1 MSGAAGLV
9 FLVLLLLVVSPLYGR
24 GNKEVSVISQADA
37 LIEEKQY
44 NRALA
49 LLSEYVK
56 NNPDRFDQAQ
66 KRIQIILKVR
76 DEYNVLAQRLLTVME
91 TEPENSALLLTLS
104 EQLIELDP
112 ERIAETQGLIN
123 NVRNLALFMFN
134 RSRLAKILD
143 EGSALIAERRYSEA
157 MKVYAGGL
165 DIYLED
171 FFNAGYGT
179 EAENNVRRELE
190 SLNSGIAVVDSLIAP
205 LRSDIAA
212 LENLQSQ
219 EPNRQN
225 VNACNAVFNRLSGS
239 LDRLARLRESYGNA
253 ERIFQTQLES
263 IQEVHPGTGDRTF
276 PAFAIRLLE
285 GRSEDTRDGMLGVL
299 DAVWDSAAVSA
310 ASVLTE
316 KTAAAY
322 TAAYNMAARQE
333 FAGLNGRIGLF
344 DEYAAMPQQLF
355 DRWGSYNESAPRETI
370 AGVQVPQDQAG
381 EYAAFSARMRAANYY
396 RPLGSL
402 GTRLQSL
409 PSMNSVAAWQNGSN
423 AAALIAQ
430 EQDFTAGLRRMKED
444 ARDIEADVQ
453 SDIDEYMSY
462 QQRFGGSSTVSPLND
477 VQKILDNLETMM
489 TGEEIASLGRQY
501 TIANGM
507 TAAQIDRREQELR
520 QGISVLRD
528 SRSPSLALPA
538 FTSLEASIDGDLRA
552 LNSLIDRYEGEG
564 EALGNPELNA
574 LYNNALTLRSRLEA
588 TRENEQRSAAE
599 ARSLSEQARGHIQA
613 GDGFYAGAQTALN
626 RGDFDLARSDMLQA
640 GEQYGQALLIED
652 SSSVRQSRD
661 ILLPRL
667 DAEIARLENEAL
679 IREVEASVADAKAA
693 YYQGDFDRAEQLLT
707 MAQNRWKSTQTVEN
721 QEIIN
726 WLNVV
731 RGALLSRSG
740 RTIPAT
746 APLYPEMSQLLS
758 EARKNYD
765 QGVSYLGANRRNEG
779 MMRFSNAREK
789 TQKVKLLYPLNE
801 DAGILELRMDRET
814 DPAVFDENF
823 GSRLQI
829 ARAGTQRGSWQAYA
843 DLQNLFLI
851 NPNYPN
857 RNAIVYEAE
866 IAMGIRMPPPNPQ
879 KIAASKSQ
887 TSEAAAIVRDNP
899 NNELQLKR
907 ALELVN
913 QALVNNPENSDAA
926 QLASRIYLLLGGSL
940 AVFDHDTE
948 QKYQRAGELLQ
959 RNNAL
964 EAYSIAQEIARDP
977 RYRNNSRLLDLLQRI
992 RANL

>member
-1 MSGAAGLV
+1 MGLV
-9 FLVLLLLVVSPLYGR
+9 FLLPLFLAVYPLYG
-24 GNKEVSVISQADA
+24 GGSKEASVISQADT

-76 DEYNVLAQRLLTVME
+76 NEYNVLAQRLLTVME
-91 TEPENSALLLTLS
+91 TEPENSGLLLVLS

-112 ERIAETQGLIN
+112 ERIAETQDLIS

-134 RSRLAKILD
+134 RSRLEKILN
-143 EGSALIAERRYSEA
+143 EGSALISERRYSEA

-171 FFNAGYGT
+171 FFNAGYGR

-190 SLNSGIAVVDSLIAP
+190 SLNSGIAVLDSLIAP
-205 LRSDIAA
+205 LRADIAA

-219 EPNRQN
+219 ELTRQN
-225 VNACNAVFNRLSGS
+225 ANAYNAVFTRLSGR
-239 LDRLARLRESYGNA
+239 LDQLNRLRESYGNA
-253 ERIFQTQLES
+253 DQLFQTQLAS
-263 IQEVHPGTGDRTF
+263 IQAAHPGTGDRTF

-285 GRSEDTRDGMLGVL
+285 GRDADNRDGMLGVL
-299 DAVWDSAAVSA
+299 DTVWDGAAVRA
-310 ASVLTE
+310 ASILTE
-316 KTAAAY
+316 KAAAAY
-322 TAAYNMAARQE
+322 TAAYDVAERQE
-333 FAGLNGRIGLF
+333 FAGLNERIALF
-344 DEYAAMPQQLF
+344 DDYAAMPQQLF
-355 DRWGSYNESAPRETI
+355 DRWGRYDANAPQETV
-370 AGVQVPQDQAG
+370 AGVQVPPDQAG
-381 EYAAFSARMRAANYY
+381 GYAAFSAKTRAANYY
-396 RPLGSL
+396 RVMGSL
-402 GTRLQSL
+402 RTRLQAL
-409 PSMNSVAAWQNGSN
+409 PSMTSVAAWRNGGN

-430 EQDFTAGLRRMKED
+430 EQDFTAGLRRMQEE
-444 ARDIEADVQ
+444 ARVIETDVR
-453 SDIDEYMSY
+453 SDIDEYTSY
-462 QQRFGGSSTVSPLND
+462 QQRFGGSAVVAPLND
-477 VQKILDNLETMM
+477 VQKILDNLEIMM
-489 TGEEIASLGRQY
+489 SGAEIGSLGRQY

-507 TAAQIDRREQELR
+507 TAAQIDQREQELR
-520 QGISVLRD
+520 QGIGVLRD
-528 SRSPSLALPA
+528 ARSPSLALSA
-538 FTSLEASIDGDLRA
+538 FTSLDASIDGDLRV

-564 EALGNPELNA
+564 EVLGNPELNT
-574 LYNNALTLRSRLEA
+574 LYNNALAMRSHLEA
-588 TRENEQRSAAE
+588 THESEQRFAAE
-599 ARSLSEQARGHIQA
+599 ARSLSEQARSHIQA

-626 RGDFDLARSDMLQA
+626 RGDFYRARNDMLQA
-640 GEQYGQALLIED
+640 GEQYDAALLIED
-652 SSSVRQSRD
+652 SLSVRQSRD
-661 ILLPRL
+661 VLLPRL

-679 IREVEASVADAKAA
+679 IREVEESVANAKSA

-707 MAQNRWKSTQTVEN
+707 RAQNRWRSTQTVEN

-746 APLYPEMSQLLS
+746 APLYPEISQLLS

-765 QGVSYLGANRRNEG
+765 QGVNYLGANRRNEG

-801 DAGILELRMDRET
+801 DAGLLELRMDRET

-829 ARAGTQRGSWQAYA
+829 ARTGTQRGSWQSYA

-857 RNAIVYEAE
+857 KNTILYEAE
-866 IAMGIRMPPPNPQ
+866 IAMGIRLPPPNPQ
-879 KIAASKSQ
+879 KIAASQSQ
-887 TSEAAAIVRDNP
+887 TSEAAAIVRSNP

-913 QALVNNPENSDAA
+913 QALVNNPENLDAA

-959 RNNAL
+959 QNNAL

-977 RYRNNSRLLDLLQRI
+977 RYQNNSRLLDLLQRI